1 MIRRLAILIA
11 VLLLALAAPAARAL
25 LGIHTLVIY
34 AGGHMIAIKGTQ
46 RTADAAMSNTGQR
59 GLSTPSSSEAPRGL
73 GGQAVVASSDYLYH
87 APPSISL
94 DVYRQ
99 ALCAA
104 GPACDEATAMYRAL
118 VDAGLDPALALAH
131 AWKETGF
138 GTAGAGRVPF
148 RDLYGENCADEA
160 DFCDGRFSGFTS
172 YTNATRAWAALMLT
186 HGYIDA
192 GLTTPDLVLTRY
204 CPVDD
209 GCDPAEYV
217 AQMKQM
223 VEGWRVAKSEA
234 SSPDR

>member
-1 MIRRLAILIA
+1 MIRRLVILITA
-11 VLLLALAAPAARAL
+11 LALALAAPVARAL
-25 LGIHTLVIY
+25 LGTHTLVIY

-46 RTADAAMSNTGQR
+46 RTAGAVTSNTGQR
-59 GLSTPSSSEAPRGL
+59 ELSAPSISEAPRGL
-73 GGQAVVASSDYLYH
+73 GGQAVAASSDYLYQ

-104 GPACDEATAMYRAL
+104 GPACDEAPAMYQAL
-118 VDAGLDPALALAH
+118 IDAGLDPALALAH
-131 AWKETGF
+131 SWKETSS
-138 GTAGAGRVPF
+138 GTAGAGRVPL

-172 YTNATRAWAALMLT
+172 YTNATRAWASLMLT

-192 GLTTPDLVLTRY
+192 GLTMPDLVLPRY

-209 GCDPAEYV
+209 GCDPAGYV
-217 AQMKQM
+217 AQIKQM
-223 VEGWRVAKSEA
+223 VEGWRAAGSEA
-234 SSPDR
+234 ASPDR